1 MLANEITDYYL
12 EHSQPTLNTS
22 VPESLNL
29 PIIESWVPVDVHNQ
43 VVIRGQIH
51 NHPKYPTGK
60 QLKSS
65 PIQGYLTKSGRVFVT
80 TKNSIYELGTPHPA
94 FMSDAHFSMSNRD
107 NHPIEKLT
115 YWED

>member
-1 MLANEITDYYL
+1 MLASDITDYYF

-22 VPESLNL
+22 IPTSLNL
-29 PIIESWVPVDVHNQ
+29 PIIESWVPLDVRNQ

-51 NHPKYPTGK
+51 NHPKYPAGK

-94 FMSDAHFSMSNRD
+94 FMSDANIFVGNTD

-115 YWED
+115 YWGE